1 MLSPDRPVTSKDIPA
16 AAADVLARIRA
27 RAPRVHCITNVVAQN
42 FSANM
47 LLAAGAIPSMTIAP
61 DEVGEF
67 VARADALLIN
77 LGTFDAERRI
87 AAGIAIDA
95 IAQQRQALAARS
107 GIRRALAAAHAVC
120 EIAVGET
127 AARRA
132 AEPGGICRAWPAA
145 NSTARRWRGSAK
157 ATTRSSGLT
166 GETDIVFGAGR
177 LACVANG
184 DPLMAKV
191 TAMGCAGSALVGA
204 CLAVESDAWIATASG
219 LLILGV
225 AGQIAAQK
233 ASGPGS
239 LAVGI
244 LDAIYALDG
253 ATLIEQARVI

>member
-1 MLSPDRPVTSKDIPA
+1 MLSPDRPFTSKDIPA

-77 LGTFDAERRI
+77 LGTFDAERRV

-95 IAQQRQALAARS
+95 IAQRGRPWLLDPVFVERSQPRTLFAKSLLSKRPAAVRLNQAEFAALAS
-107 GIRRALAAAHAVC
+107 GELDGAALARF
-120 EIAVGET
+120 GESHNT
-127 AARRA
+127 VV
-132 AEPGGICRAWPAA
+132 
-145 NSTARRWRGSAK
+145 
-157 ATTRSSGLT
+157 GLT

-177 LACVANG
+177 LACVNNG

-204 CLAVESDAWIATASG
+204 CLAVESDAWIATGSG